1 MTCGA
6 QGEKWAWGPKE
17 TPITTTAVMP
27 QPEALVGT
35 HVEFSLFSPSKEY

>member
-6 QGEKWAWGPKE
+6 QGAWGPKE
-17 TPITTTAVMP
+17 THITTTAVMP

-35 HVEFSLFSPSKEY
+35 HVKFSLFSASKEY